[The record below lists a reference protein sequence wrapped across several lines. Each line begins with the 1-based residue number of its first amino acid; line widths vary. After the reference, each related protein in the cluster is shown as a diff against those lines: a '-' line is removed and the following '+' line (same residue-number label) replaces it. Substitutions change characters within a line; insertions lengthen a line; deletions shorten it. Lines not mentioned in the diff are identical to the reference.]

1 MMLGSGTDMRMS
13 AERSQAGE
21 DTALGGRRP
30 RGHLLIVDGEQRVGH
45 ELQQFLSRDHDV
57 EIESR
62 AAGVVGRIDD
72 GAHFDVILCDVMMP
86 DSTGPEL
93 CAKLAAKHPD
103 QAAGMVFVT
112 DGEMSDGARE
122 ALAKMPNLCIR
133 RPLDVDGVRALIW
146 RRMAL
151 GRR

>member
-1 MMLGSGTDMRMS
+1 MS
-13 AERSQAGE
+13 AERCQAGE
-21 DTALGGRRP
+21 HGAPGRHRH
-30 RGHLLIVDGEQRVGH
+30 RGHLLVVDGEQRVGH
-45 ELQQFLSRDHDV
+45 GLQQFLSRDHDV

-62 AAGVVGRIDD
+62 AAGVVSRIDG

-93 CAKLAAKHPD
+93 CAKLAANHPD
-103 QAAGMVFVT
+103 QAAGMVFMT
-112 DGEMSDGARE
+112 DGEMSDSARE
-122 ALAKMPNLCIR
+122 ALAKTSNLCIR
-133 RPLDVDGVRALIW
+133 RPFDVDGVRALIW